1 MSSKKIIIVEGS
13 PRPNGN
19 STLLARS
26 VASGA
31 RSVGAKV
38 ETLQLHKIDIKP
50 CNACDACQESLEK
63 DCIIDDAMKDV
74 YPRLRAADAIVYAS
88 PIYWFTVSAQIK
100 LFMDRCYALTFL
112 GTLPGIDGSE
122 PVEVVQTDLGGKK
135 FGVVLSYGDIDPYAS
150 GAVNAIRTFQDMARF
165 VGSEMTGLVYG
176 SAIAPGE
183 VAENKALM
191 SQAYDLGRALAAD
204 AR

>member
-1 MSSKKIIIVEGS
+1 MAARKIIIVEGS
-13 PRPNGN
+13 PRPSGN
-19 STLLARS
+19 STLLARA

-31 RSVGAKV
+31 RSLGAEV
-38 ETLQLHKIDIKP
+38 ETLHLHKMDIRP
-50 CNACDACQESLEK
+50 CTACDACQESLEK
-63 DCIIDDAMKDV
+63 DCIIDDAMKDA

-88 PIYWFTVSAQIK
+88 PIYWFTVSGQIK

-135 FGVVLSYGDIDPYAS
+135 FGVVLSYGDVDPFTS

-176 SAIAPGE
+176 SALAAGE
-183 VAENKALM
+183 VAGNKALM
-191 SQAYDLGRALAAD
+191 NQAYDLGRALATD
-204 AR
+204 VR

>member
-1 MSSKKIIIVEGS
+1 MSSRKIIIVEGS
-13 PRPNGN
+13 PRPSGN
-19 STLLARS
+19 STLLARA

-31 RSVGAKV
+31 RSAGAEV
-38 ETLQLHKIDIKP
+38 ETLQLHKMDIRP

-74 YPRLRAADAIVYAS
+74 YSRLRAADAILYAS
-88 PIYWFTVSAQIK
+88 PIYWFTVSGQMK

-122 PVEVVQTDLGGKK
+122 TVEVLHTDLGGKK
-135 FGVVLSYGDIDPYAS
+135 FGVVLSYGDIDPYVS

-176 SAIAPGE
+176 SAVAPGE
-183 VAENKALM
+183 VAENNALM
-191 SQAYDLGRALAAD
+191 SQAYDLGKALAAD